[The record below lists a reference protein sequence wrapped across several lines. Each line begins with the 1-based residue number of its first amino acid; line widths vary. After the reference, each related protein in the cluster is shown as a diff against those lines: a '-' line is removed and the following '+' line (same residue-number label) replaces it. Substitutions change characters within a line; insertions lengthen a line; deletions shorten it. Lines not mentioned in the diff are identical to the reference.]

1 MIILSYKVKKKR
13 KKYMKIEIKT
23 KKAVCE
29 FDFTYGLV
37 ITLQINHQSIASTTN
52 LYFVFVAFPFIQ
64 LEYTFFLPTTL

>member
-1 MIILSYKVKKKR
+1 
-13 KKYMKIEIKT
+13 MKIGIKT
-23 KKAVCE
+23 KKTACE

-37 ITLQINHQSIASTTN
+37 IILQINHQSIASTTN

>member
-1 MIILSYKVKKKR
+1 
-13 KKYMKIEIKT
+13 MKIGIKT
-23 KKAVCE
+23 KKAE

-37 ITLQINHQSIASTTN
+37 IKLQINHQSIASTTN

>member
-13 KKYMKIEIKT
+13 KKYIKIGIKT

-37 ITLQINHQSIASTTN
+37 IKLQINHQSIASTTN

>member
-13 KKYMKIEIKT
+13 KKYMKIGIKT

-37 ITLQINHQSIASTTN
+37 ITLQSNHQSIVSTTN
-52 LYFVFVAFPFIQ
+52 LYFVFVAFPFIH